1 MWGYIVRRLLLGIP
15 TLLGVTVIV
24 FSLMHLAPGD
34 PISAMLPPDA
44 PQEVVQMIRQQM
56 GFDKPLPVQYWL
68 WLTRVVQGDL
78 GRSIATR
85 RPVIEDIRSALGNT
99 FILAFAAACLGFT
112 LGSTLGSLAAFS
124 RGRWLDKASSAAA
137 ITGVSL
143 PHYWVAIM
151 LIIIFSVELNWLP
164 AMGMQG
170 TGADSSGWGEVARH
184 MILPTIALSLIPM
197 GVVTRMV
204 RASVLEILSQDF
216 VLTLR
221 AKGLWSR
228 TVTRHVIKNAA
239 PPVLTLMGLQFGYL
253 LGGSVLVE
261 TVFSWP
267 GSGYLLNLAIFQRD
281 FPVLQGTILVLA
293 SFFVILNLVVDIAQS
308 FVDPRIRRG

>member
-112 LGSTLGSLAAFS
+112 LGSALGSLAAFS

-170 TGADSSGWGEVARH
+170 TGAESSGWGEIARH

>member
-1 MWGYIVRRLLLGIP
+1 
-15 TLLGVTVIV
+15 
-24 FSLMHLAPGD
+24 
-34 PISAMLPPDA
+34 MLPPDT
-44 PQEVVQMIRQQM
+44 PQEVVQMVRQQM
-56 GFDKPLPVQYWL
+56 GFDRPLPVQYWR

-85 RPVIEDIRSALGNT
+85 RPVIQDIRSALGNT
-99 FILAFAAACLGFT
+99 FLLALAAACLGFT

-124 RGRWLDKASSAAA
+124 RGHWLDKVSTGTA

-164 AMGMQG
+164 AMGMQS
-170 TGADSSGWGEVARH
+170 TGGDASGWGEIARH

-293 SFFVILNLVVDIAQS
+293 SFFVILNLLVDILQS
-308 FVDPRIRRG
+308 VVDPRIRRG

>member
-68 WLTRVVQGDL
+68 WLTRVVQADL
-78 GRSIATR
+78 GRSITTR

-99 FILAFAAACLGFT
+99 FMLAFAAACLGFT

-124 RGRWLDKASSAAA
+124 RGRWMDKVSSAAA

-170 TGADSSGWGEVARH
+170 TGAESSGWGEIAQH

-197 GVVTRMV
+197 GVITRMV

-228 TVTRHVIKNAA
+228 TVTRHVVKNAA
-239 PPVLTLMGLQFGYL
+239 PPVMTLMGLQFGYL

-293 SFFVILNLVVDIAQS
+293 SFFVILNLMVDIAQS

>member
-56 GFDKPLPVQYWL
+56 GFDRPLPVQYWL
-68 WLTRVVQGDL
+68 WLTRVAQGDL

-99 FILAFAAACLGFT
+99 FILASAAACLGFT
-112 LGSTLGSLAAFS
+112 LGSILGSFAAFS
-124 RGRWLDKASSAAA
+124 RGRWLDKVFSATA

-143 PHYWVAIM
+143 PHYWVAIL

-164 AMGMQG
+164 AMGMRS
-170 TGADSSGWGEVARH
+170 TGAESSGWGEVVRH

-197 GVVTRMV
+197 GVVTRMA
-204 RASVLEILSQDF
+204 RASVLEILSQEF
-216 VLTLR
+216 VMTLR

-228 TVTRHVIKNAA
+228 TITRHIVKNAA

-293 SFFVILNLVVDIAQS
+293 SFFVILNLVVDIMQS

>member
-99 FILAFAAACLGFT
+99 FMLAFAAACLGFT

-170 TGADSSGWGEVARH
+170 TGADSSGWGEIARH

-228 TVTRHVIKNAA
+228 TVTRHVVKNAA

>member
-15 TLLGVTVIV
+15 TLLGVTLIV

-68 WLTRVVQGDL
+68 WLTRVAQGDL
-78 GRSIATR
+78 GRSITTR

-112 LGSTLGSLAAFS
+112 LGSALGSLAAFS

-170 TGADSSGWGEVARH
+170 TGADSSGWGE
-184 MILPTIALSLIPM
+184 IALTSPLRCP
-197 GVVTRMV
+197 
-204 RASVLEILSQDF
+204 ASPWH
-216 VLTLR
+216 R
-221 AKGLWSR
+221 
-228 TVTRHVIKNAA
+228 
-239 PPVLTLMGLQFGYL
+239 
-253 LGGSVLVE
+253 
-261 TVFSWP
+261 
-267 GSGYLLNLAIFQRD
+267 SG
-281 FPVLQGTILVLA
+281 
-293 SFFVILNLVVDIAQS
+293 
-308 FVDPRIRRG
+308 

>member
-15 TLLGVTVIV
+15 TLLGVTIIV

-44 PQEVVQMIRQQM
+44 PQEVVQMLREQM
-56 GFDKPLPVQYWL
+56 GFDRPLPVQYWL
-68 WLTRVVQGDL
+68 WLTRVAQGDL

-99 FILAFAAACLGFT
+99 FILALAAACLGFMLGGT
-112 LGSTLGSLAAFS
+112 LGSCAAFS
-124 RGRWLDKASSAAA
+124 RGRWPDKVFSAAA

-143 PHYWVAIM
+143 PHYWVAIL

-164 AMGMQG
+164 AMGMQS
-170 TGADSSGWGEVARH
+170 TDSESSGWGEIARH
-184 MILPTIALSLIPM
+184 MILPTVALSLIPM
-197 GVVTRMV
+197 GVITRMA
-204 RASVLEILSQDF
+204 RASMLEILSQEF
-216 VLTLR
+216 VMTLR

-228 TVTRHVIKNAA
+228 TITRHVVKNAA

-293 SFFVILNLVVDIAQS
+293 SFFVILNLMVDIVQS
-308 FVDPRIRRG
+308 LVDPRIRRT

>member
-15 TLLGVTVIV
+15 TLLGVTIIV

-56 GFDKPLPVQYWL
+56 GFDQPLPVQYWL
-68 WLTRVVQGDL
+68 WLKRVVQGDL

-99 FILAFAAACLGFT
+99 LILALAAACLGFT

-143 PHYWVAIM
+143 PHYWVAIL

-164 AMGMQG
+164 AMGMQSS
-170 TGADSSGWGEVARH
+170 GAESSGWEILRH

-197 GVVTRMV
+197 GVITRMV

-221 AKGLWSR
+221 AKGLWSG

-239 PPVLTLMGLQFGYL
+239 PPVMTLMGLQFGYL

-293 SFFVILNLVVDIAQS
+293 SFFVMLNLLVDILQS
-308 FVDPRIRRG
+308 VVDPRIRRG